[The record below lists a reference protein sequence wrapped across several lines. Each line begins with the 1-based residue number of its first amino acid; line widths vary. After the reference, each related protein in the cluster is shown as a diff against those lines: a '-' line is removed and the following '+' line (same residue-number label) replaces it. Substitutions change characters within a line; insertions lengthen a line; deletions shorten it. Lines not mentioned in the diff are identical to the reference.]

1 MKIEY
6 SEFPEVIKI
15 SPKIFFDNRGYFF
28 ESYNFHE
35 LEKLK
40 SINSNFVI
48 DGESKSKKGVIRG
61 IHYQSNPFAQ
71 NKLVRVIHGEV
82 LDIVVDLRKNSNN
95 FGRYFATKLSDNNK
109 CQLFIPKGFGHG
121 FLTLTDE
128 AVMSY
133 KVDNIYSPDHYH
145 TILWN
150 DKDLNIDW
158 PIDKKKVILSDNDS
172 NGVDFKDAVYF

>member
-6 SEFPEVIKI
+6 AEFPEVLKI

-28 ESYNFHE
+28 ESYNFEE

-40 SINSNFVI
+40 LINSNFII
-48 DGESKSKKGVIRG
+48 DGESKSEKGVIRG

-82 LDIVVDLRKNSNN
+82 LDIVVDLRKNSKN
-95 FGRYFATKLSDNNK
+95 FGRYFATKLSDSNK

-121 FLTLTDE
+121 FLTLTDQ
-128 AVMSY
+128 AVMAY
-133 KVDNIYSPDHYH
+133 KVDNVYSPDHYH
-145 TILWN
+145 TILWD
-150 DKDLNIDW
+150 DKDLNISW
-158 PIDKKKVILSDNDS
+158 PIEKKKVILSDNDS